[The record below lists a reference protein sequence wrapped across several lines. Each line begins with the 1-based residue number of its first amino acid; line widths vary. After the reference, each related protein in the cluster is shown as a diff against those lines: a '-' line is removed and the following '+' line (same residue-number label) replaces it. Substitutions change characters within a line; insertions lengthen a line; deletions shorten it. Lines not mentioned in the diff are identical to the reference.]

1 MYVDM
6 TIIVRFLQVTKA
18 WGTLARLFFLSTA
31 GETEAQ
37 KTSYYLKVAQ
47 LISSRL
53 GV

>member
-6 TIIVRFLQVTKA
+6 AIIVRFLWVIKA
-18 WGTLARLFFLSTA
+18 WGTLACLFFLSTT

-37 KTSYYLKVAQ
+37 KTSDQLKVAQ
-47 LISSRL
+47 LISSKL